1 MDISKMGALFP
12 KPVASPA
19 QSLGQV
25 SKYNSKNYS
34 VFYKSAKLL
43 NPRSP

>member
-25 SKYNSKNYS
+25 SKYNSKNC
-34 VFYKSAKLL
+34 FLQICKIA
-43 NPRSP
+43 